1 MRVSGLFANAFV
13 MATIGALSLLGAE
26 QQTRPV
32 VPLVGGTELTALE
45 ESVALTPDAHGV
57 FKLASAYL
65 DRGEPGLATAA
76 LERATPVM
84 RTRPE
89 VRYAEARSLFGQGRV
104 AEALAASRALRDT
117 CDADE
122 CAPWLS
128 AKTARQVAFLEEVDA
143 AGIEDPAAA
152 PEATRQAYERS
163 LRRVYMVA
171 MR

>member
-13 MATIGALSLLGAE
+13 MAAIGALSILGIE
-26 QQTRPV
+26 QKASPI
-32 VPLVGGTELTALE
+32 VPLAGGSELAVLE
-45 ESVALTPDAHGV
+45 NNVALTPDAQGI
-57 FKLASAYL
+57 FRLASAYL

-76 LERATPVM
+76 LDRATPAM
-84 RTRPE
+84 RARPE

-104 AEALAASRALRDT
+104 AEALVASRALQET
-117 CDADE
+117 CASGA
-122 CAPWLS
+122 CAPWLE

-143 AGIEDPAAA
+143 AGIADPATS

-163 LRRVYMVA
+163 LHRVFMVA